1 MVTVRLRRWSLAI
14 AALAGLVG
22 AQGCALEEIQVA
34 SGESMLVV
42 QAVMRPDRNLQYVVV
57 ERSFSGETV
66 IDEFGAGNIPPNVPQ
81 IPVSGASVRILNL
94 DFVDDPCANFAELKE
109 VNLVAGVY
117 ATRLNCPTMR
127 VGDRLELT
135 VLTVDGEEVRG
146 MTRIPGID
154 AAWVRTVGDSIMLEG
169 ADSMTF
175 NRDTDTLWFEMETQ
189 AARLMQVEVQRLDIF
204 GAPHRT
210 DGFGL
215 TRIFVDST
223 AVTLPGGLLNVFE
236 GGEGDEVFRA
246 GRHYRLTVAA
256 TDTNFFDFA
265 RSRNNRTTGRGFI
278 NRLTGG
284 VGVFGSLVAT
294 GIHITAIGE
303 MDDPREGVYRLE
315 GVVQGV
321 TIDALLTVYLR
332 RQLQDTEF
340 SAFLEGDWL
349 AWVLGVWVSS
359 NSPPFNV
366 DGEFAGEEMTT
377 TSRLFRTEPIRG
389 ATLEGVRSPD
399 APFDL
404 ELWWNNGITLRLL
417 GTVTATQQ

>member
-1 MVTVRLRRWSLAI
+1 MTVTLRRWSLAVS
-14 AALAGLVG
+14 ALAGLVG
-22 AQGCALEEIQVA
+22 AQGCALEEIQIA
-34 SGESMLVV
+34 TGESMLVV

-57 ERSFSGETV
+57 ERSFSGEIV
-66 IDEFGAGNIPPNVPQ
+66 IDEFDAGNIPPNVPQ

-135 VLTVDGEEVRG
+135 VLTVDGE
-146 MTRIPGID
+146 
-154 AAWVRTVGDSIMLEG
+154 
-169 ADSMTF
+169 
-175 NRDTDTLWFEMETQ
+175 
-189 AARLMQVEVQRLDIF
+189 
-204 GAPHRT
+204 
-210 DGFGL
+210 
-215 TRIFVDST
+215 
-223 AVTLPGGLLNVFE
+223 
-236 GGEGDEVFRA
+236 VFRA

-265 RSRNNRTTGRGFI
+265 RSQNNRVTGRGFI

-303 MDDPREGVYRLE
+303 TDDPREGVYRLE

-321 TIDALLTVYLR
+321 TIDAVLTVYLR
-332 RQLQDTEF
+332 HQLQDTEF
-340 SAFLEGDWL
+340 SAFLEGDWITL
-349 AWVLGVWVSS
+349 TQLGVWIPW
-359 NSPPFNV
+359 NTPPINV
-366 DGEFAGEEMTT
+366 DGEFAGQQMTT
-377 TSRLFRTEPIRG
+377 TSQLFSLGPTS
-389 ATLEGVRSPD
+389 ATMEGIRSPG

-404 ELWWNNGITLRLL
+404 ELLWDIGINVRVL